1 MSVEFRGHVLAPD
14 PLGPCRVVVEDDRIV
29 AIEPSRDAPE
39 GTWIVPGLVDI
50 QLNGA
55 YGVDFAAPDD
65 LDVARARIAASGVTT
80 FLATLVSASPGAY
93 AEPLAALVPD
103 RAPGLARLAGVH
115 LEGPWLSSTY
125 PGAHDPAALRP
136 PSTAEL
142 TEFLAPGTV
151 RLVTLAPELTGGLTA
166 IGRLTAAGVA
176 VALGHTNADEATTRA
191 ALDAGATLGT
201 HLFNAMRPFHHRDP
215 GAAGTLLDAGCAVSM
230 IADGV
235 HVSDAALRLAWA
247 AKGASRFALVSDGV
261 APLGLPPGKYR
272 VGTWDVVSDGAV
284 CRLAGRDAGGIGD
297 AVDRRRPAPGGLRG
311 AVRRGD
317 PGGHR
322 DAGAADRHR
331 RRAAHG
337 RGPGRPGRARRRAA
351 AGGRAGR
358 GRQSPVAPAV
368 GIGSVSGPPSNRTTR
383 KISTDEP

>member
-1 MSVEFRGHVLAPD
+1 M
-14 PLGPCRVVVEDDRIV
+14 
-29 AIEPSRDAPE
+29 
-39 GTWIVPGLVDI
+39 
-50 QLNGA
+50 
-55 YGVDFAAPDD
+55 
-65 LDVARARIAASGVTT
+65 
-80 FLATLVSASPGAY
+80 
-93 AEPLAALVPD
+93 
-103 RAPGLARLAGVH
+103 
-115 LEGPWLSSTY
+115 
-125 PGAHDPAALRP
+125 
-136 PSTAEL
+136 
-142 TEFLAPGTV
+142 
-151 RLVTLAPELTGGLTA
+151 TLAPELTGGLAA
-166 IGRLTAAGVA
+166 IRRLTAAGVA

-215 GAAGTLLDAGCAVSM
+215 GAAGTLLDADCAVSM

-284 CRLAGRDAGGIGD
+284 CRLAGGTLAGSATPLIAG
-297 AVDRRRPAPGGLRG
+297 
-311 AVRRGD
+311 VRRLVACGVRFAEAIRAATET
-317 PGGHR
+317 PAR
-322 DAGAADRHR
+322 AGRHR

-337 RGPGRPGRARRRAA
+337 RRPGRPGRARRRAA
-351 AGGRAGR
+351 ARGRAGR
-358 GRQSPVAPAV
+358 RRQPPVAPAV

>member
-14 PLGPCRVVVEDDRIV
+14 PLGPCRVVVEDDRIA
-29 AIEPSRDAPE
+29 AIEPLRDAPE

-55 YGVDFAAPDD
+55 YGVDFAAPDA
-65 LDVARARIAASGVTT
+65 LPAARSRIAASGVTA

-103 RAPGLARLAGVH
+103 ATPGLAQLAGVH

-136 PSTAEL
+136 PATAEL

-151 RLVTLAPELTGGLTA
+151 RLVTLAPELTGGLGA
-166 IGRLTAAGVA
+166 IRRLTAAGVA
-176 VALGHTNADEATTRA
+176 VSIGHTNAGEATVRA
-191 ALDAGATLGT
+191 AIEAGATLGT

-215 GAAGTLLDAGCAVSM
+215 GAAGALLDTGCSVTL

-247 AKGASRFALVSDGV
+247 AKGNGRFALVSDGV
-261 APLGLPPGKYR
+261 APLGMPPGRYR
-272 VGTWDVVSDGAV
+272 VGTWDVTSDGAV
-284 CRLAGRDAGGIGD
+284 CRLAGGTLAGSATPLIAGVRRLVACGIRFADAIRAATETPARLAGIDAGRLT
-297 AVDRRRPAPGGLRG
+297 V
-311 AVRRGD
+311 
-317 PGGHR
+317 
-322 DAGAADRHR
+322 
-331 RRAAHG
+331 
-337 RGPGRPGRARRRAA
+337 
-351 AGGRAGR
+351 GGRADLVVLDDGLR
-358 GRQSPVAPAV
+358 PVAVLA
-368 GIGSVSGPPSNRTTR
+368 GGVSPR
-383 KISTDEP
+383 

>member
-1 MSVEFRGHVLAPD
+1 MPLACHTPVASPPEMTVEFRGNVLAPD
-14 PLGPCRVVVEDDRIV
+14 PLGQCRVVVEDDRIT
-29 AIEPSRDAPE
+29 AIEPLRDAPE

-55 YGVDFAAPDD
+55 FGVDFATPDG
-65 LDVARARIAASGVTT
+65 LDTARARIAASGVTT

-103 RAPGLARLAGVH
+103 ATPGLARLAGVH

-136 PSTAEL
+136 PSAAEL
-142 TEFLAPGTV
+142 TAFLAPGTV
-151 RLVTLAPELTGGLTA
+151 RLVTLAPELTGGLAA
-166 IGRLTAAGVA
+166 ISRLTAAGVV

-215 GAAGTLLDAGCAVSM
+215 GAAGALLDAPCSVTL

-247 AKGASRFALVSDGV
+247 AKGVARFALVSDGV
-261 APLGLPPGKYR
+261 APLGLTPGRYR
-272 VGTWDVVSDGAV
+272 VGTWDVISDGAA
-284 CRLAGRDAGGIGD
+284 CRLAGGTLAGSVTPLIAGVRRLVACGVRFAEAIKAATETPARLAGIDAGRLTVGGRADLVVLDDGLRPVAVLAGGISP
-297 AVDRRRPAPGGLRG
+297 RLRQPS
-311 AVRRGD
+311 AS
-317 PGGHR
+317 
-322 DAGAADRHR
+322 
-331 RRAAHG
+331 
-337 RGPGRPGRARRRAA
+337 AR
-351 AGGRAGR
+351 
-358 GRQSPVAPAV
+358 
-368 GIGSVSGPPSNRTTR
+368 
-383 KISTDEP
+383 